1 MNNDRRKQLAA
12 LLEDLQQTG
21 LRDAMDNLSTIRDQL
36 ENIKGEEEEARDNLP
51 ESVQNGERG
60 EKMQEAI
67 AKMEEA
73 CDTLTDLIDGFDFDR
88 LDEAFSAIDEARA

>member
-21 LRDAMDNLSTIRDQL
+21 LRDAMAKLEDIRDQL
-36 ENIKGEEEEARDNLP
+36 EDIKSEEEEARDNLP

-73 CDTLTDLIDGFDFDR
+73 SETIADLIDGFDFDR
-88 LDEAFSAIDEARA
+88 LDEAFSAIDEARN